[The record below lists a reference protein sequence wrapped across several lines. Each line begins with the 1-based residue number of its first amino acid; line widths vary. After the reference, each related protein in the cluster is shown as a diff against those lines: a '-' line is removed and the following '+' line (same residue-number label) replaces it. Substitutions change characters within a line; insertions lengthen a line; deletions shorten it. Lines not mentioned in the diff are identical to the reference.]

1 MVTVAVSGERR
12 AGPVLRGRA
21 LEKSYR
27 RGAETV
33 RALRGVDIDVHRGE
47 IVAVAGVSGSGKTT
61 LLAVLCGWERPDAGR
76 VEHDAGP
83 VEALAWNQMAMVP
96 QSLGLLEDLDVAD
109 NIALPARL
117 TRVDRRQQ
125 CAQLAER
132 LDIAHLARR
141 FPAQTSLGEQQRC
154 AVARALVLQPAVVLA
169 DEPTAHQDEV
179 HAEALLAAMREQA
192 DIGTGF
198 LLVSHHEQVWAHAD
212 RVLRM
217 RDGALT

>member
-1 MVTVAVSGERR
+1 MSGVRRER
-12 AGPVLRGRA
+12 AALRGRE

-47 IVAVAGVSGSGKTT
+47 IVAVCGVSGSGKTT

-76 VEHDAGP
+76 VEHDAGR
-83 VEALAWNQMAMVP
+83 VEALGWDQMAIVP
-96 QSLGLLEDLDVAD
+96 QALGLLEDLDVAD

-117 TRVDRRQQ
+117 TRVDRRQR

-132 LDIAHLARR
+132 FDIAHLARR

-154 AVARALVLQPAVVLA
+154 AVARALVLQPALLLA
-169 DEPTAHQDEV
+169 DEPTAHQDEA

-192 DIGTGF
+192 GTGTGF
-198 LLVSHHEQVWAHAD
+198 LLVSHHEQVWQHAD